1 MQRVTVT
8 DFLFVNNIINQ
19 KIKPIPKVQKPNKI
33 QNNQEAGLRVL
44 VTAFET
50 MAISVLPHFGQ
61 VIILILPN

>member
-8 DFLFVNNIINQ
+8 DFLFVKNMINQ
-19 KIKPIPKVQKPNKI
+19 NIKPIPKVQKPNKI

>member
-61 VIILILPN
+61 VIILILSN